1 MRNPDDRVLAALLA
15 QRPITDAELL
25 RELLAEPLPLA
36 VQLAQPAR
44 AASARPRW
52 SLGVGALALAGALL
66 FTPAA
71 PARAE
76 RSMPEPAVPPAPAE
90 VAVVA
95 PATAPQAAFAGGDLA
110 LDSTALLPAAP
121 AAAPALA
128 LPSDARA
135 ALPPM
140 VPSALVQQP
149 APAPQASQPQQA
161 APVSPPITSQS
172 SPAAQPPSNP
182 NSAFPPS
189 QITSTPLPPKQPGAV
204 AVIPSPGNPP
214 AARRPAHRPAQQ
226 VVVRERVRII
236 YIVIPPPDFSDPFV
250 HIRGT
255 QFDPAIL
262 AQGGP
267 KVPQPQPRQVVVRE
281 VVRTVPAPRTRT
293 YVVRTGDTL
302 SSIAQRYYGNGE
314 LWGRIYT
321 ANRKQIGSDPS
332 ELWAG
337 LVLVIP

>member
-1 MRNPDDRVLAALLA
+1 MYGHDEQVPAGLLA

-25 RELLAEPLPLA
+25 RELLAAPVPLA

-44 AASARPRW
+44 AASGRSRW
-52 SLGVGALALAGALL
+52 FMGIGALMLAGALL
-66 FTPAA
+66 VAPAT
-71 PARAE
+71 ARAE
-76 RSMPEPAVPPAPAE
+76 RSLPEPAVPPAPAQ

-95 PATAPQAAFAGGDLA
+95 PASAPQSAVPGSELA
-110 LDSTALLPAAP
+110 LDSTALLPSAP
-121 AAAPALA
+121 AAAPAAA

-140 VPSALVQQP
+140 VPSALVQP
-149 APAPQASQPQQA
+149 AAAAPQGTEPQQA

-172 SPAAQPPSNP
+172 SPAAQPSSNP

-189 QITSTPLPPKQPGAV
+189 QAPSTPIPPKQPGAV
-204 AVIPSPGNPP
+204 AVIPSPGTPP
-214 AARRPAHRPAQQ
+214 ATHRPAQRPAQ
-226 VVVRERVRII
+226 PVVRERVRTI

-293 YVVRTGDTL
+293 YVVRAGDTL

-332 ELWAG
+332 ELWVG